1 MSGASDTTKLP
12 PALTERTLSV
22 QDLPDNDLHSERM
35 ELSMGP
41 QHPATHGV
49 LQCKLVLDG
58 EKIISLDP
66 VVGWMSREEVRRLE
80 DLPPE
85 TAAVPTNGN
94 STPTS
99 VEAMIANAGN

>member
-1 MSGASDTTKLP
+1 MSGASDTTTRRPELS
-12 PALTERTLSV
+12 ERTLSV

-58 EKIISLDP
+58 EKVISLDP
-66 VVGWMSREEVRRLE
+66 VVGYLHRGKEKH
-80 DLPPE
+80 
-85 TAAVPTNGN
+85 A
-94 STPTS
+94 
-99 VEAMIANAGN
+99 EAMTY